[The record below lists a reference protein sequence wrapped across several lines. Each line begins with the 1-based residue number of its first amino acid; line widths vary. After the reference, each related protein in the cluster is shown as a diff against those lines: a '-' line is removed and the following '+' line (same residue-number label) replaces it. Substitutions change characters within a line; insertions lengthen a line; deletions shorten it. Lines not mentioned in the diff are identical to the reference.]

1 MDLSQWPSQWR
12 GAAELLLDLPGLRAL
27 TAPVPVRLLQADGRI
42 TGWWWRHGAMVP
54 AAVDQLPAN
63 AALALE
69 LPAEAVLE
77 RNLTLPLLNTGDVA
91 AAVALEA
98 ASISPFGAAQ
108 TVSGFAVVPPAKG
121 AATQTVHMALTS
133 RKQIEQSLVQ
143 AQAALAAQGLAPV
156 EVPETSIEVWVL
168 PDSRLTANG
177 DGAIPASNGVAAQP
191 IRPIAFSTGGEAHRQ
206 ALVAKGRAG
215 RVALVGLAAVLLAA
229 LVATPVLQA
238 RSRAVQAQAA
248 LDRVSQEVAP
258 QMAQREA
265 LVKQAEALRGV
276 GDVLKSQ
283 LAPLPV
289 LDLVTRA
296 LPDSAWLNTL
306 RIEGDKVTVT
316 GNADDAAAL
325 VQVLLKQ
332 DGVKDV
338 RLPSPATRPAGA
350 SKENFTIEIRL
361 DPGRYGLS
369 KTREAA

>member
-1 MDLSQWPSQWR
+1 
-12 GAAELLLDLPGLRAL
+12 
-27 TAPVPVRLLQADGRI
+27 
-42 TGWWWRHGAMVP
+42 
-54 AAVDQLPAN
+54 
-63 AALALE
+63 
-69 LPAEAVLE
+69 
-77 RNLTLPLLNTGDVA
+77 
-91 AAVALEA
+91 
-98 ASISPFGAAQ
+98 
-108 TVSGFAVVPPAKG
+108 
-121 AATQTVHMALTS
+121 
-133 RKQIEQSLVQ
+133 
-143 AQAALAAQGLAPV
+143 
-156 EVPETSIEVWVL
+156 
-168 PDSRLTANG
+168 
-177 DGAIPASNGVAAQP
+177 
-191 IRPIAFSTGGEAHRQ
+191 
-206 ALVAKGRAG
+206 
-215 RVALVGLAAVLLAA
+215 LLAA

-338 RLPSPATRPAGA
+338 RLPSPA
-350 SKENFTIEIRL
+350 
-361 DPGRYGLS
+361 
-369 KTREAA
+369 